1 LNVVN
6 AGAEIAAWWRYRS
19 ATLSSRAEA
28 EEETMQASLSDAAM
42 RWPDLV
48 AAILRGEPVELS
60 GEDGTTVRLV
70 PEVKRGPKFGSAQGV
85 IEMSDDFDAP
95 LDDMTEYMR

>member
-1 LNVVN
+1 
-6 AGAEIAAWWRYRS
+6 
-19 ATLSSRAEA
+19 
-28 EEETMQASLSDAAM
+28 MQASLADAAV

-48 AAILRGEPVELS
+48 AAILRGESVELS

-70 PEVKRGPKFGSAQGV
+70 PEVKHVPKFGSARGI

-95 LDDMTEYMR
+95 LEDLAEYMR

>member
-1 LNVVN
+1 
-6 AGAEIAAWWRYRS
+6 
-19 ATLSSRAEA
+19 
-28 EEETMQASLSDAAM
+28 MQASLSDAAS

-70 PEVKRGPKFGSAQGV
+70 PEVKHAPRFGSARGLV
-85 IEMSDDFDAP
+85 EMSEDFDAP
-95 LDDMTEYMR
+95 LEDMREYMR